1 MQLAGRVPY
10 CTNRTTSAGGLKMD
24 QFEREEEALEEA
36 YNNGEITAKE
46 YNKQMQELQR
56 DYRAAAQEAAQE
68 AYDNEMGR
76 W

>member
-1 MQLAGRVPY
+1 
-10 CTNRTTSAGGLKMD
+10 MD
-24 QFEREEEALEEA
+24 QLEREEEALEEA

-56 DYRAAAQEAAQE
+56 DYRAAAQEAAEE
-68 AYDNEMGR
+68 AYENEMGR